1 MKSANAVVYGV
12 SKDSIASHQKF
23 AGKLKLPYGLLS
35 DADSEVAKAYGAYGK
50 KMMYGKEVK
59 GTIRSTYLIDEGG
72 KIAAVWSPVKVDG
85 HVEKVLEALRA
96 AG

>member
-1 MKSANAVVYGV
+1 M
-12 SKDSIASHQKF
+12 
-23 AGKLKLPYGLLS
+23 
-35 DADSEVAKAYGAYGK
+35 AKAYGAYGK